1 MNHQRSLYLKLKKL
15 WSHLL
20 PRKKKLYIFA
30 IFLSILGGFAEILS
44 LGSLYPFITIILSP
58 QDFENNL
65 FFMGILNSIGVTSI
79 ANLAFPI
86 TIAFISLTI
95 FSNLLRLIIIKI
107 NSRLA
112 FSTGVDISSKVFEKT
127 LSQSYESHINHN
139 SSEFISAV
147 TRKIDHLTGFI
158 LFPSLTLFGSMVNTL
173 AIVSTLIIINYKVAL
188 VSFALFGSIYFIIGS
203 LSRIKLNRNGKIIA
217 DEVTNVN
224 KSLQEGFGS
233 IRELILYNSR
243 KYFIDLFSKSERKLR
258 LAQGNNIFLSLS
270 PRYILEGF
278 GIILIAIFTYVI
290 SQNIED
296 VTSFIPL
303 LGILALGAQRVIPAM
318 QQIFSSWANIK
329 ATEASLDDILDL
341 LEIKTFNETTQYA
354 EIELPF
360 KSGITFENCDFTYS
374 KNQAP
379 ILNKINLDI
388 SKGSSIGLMGS
399 TGSGKTTFVN
409 IFMGLLNPTSG
420 NIYIDGIKLN
430 SDNMRKWQS
439 KIALVPQDI
448 FLSDVSIIEN
458 IAFGEDIEE
467 INTNKVIRAAKE
479 ARIHNHII
487 SMQNGYQSRVGESG
501 ISLSGGQ
508 IQRIGTARA
517 LYQNKEILIIDEGTS
532 ALDSPTER
540 KVMESINSKGS
551 NITLILIA
559 HRLSTLSG
567 CDFVIKFNQGKIEK
581 IYNKKEFIKYLE
593 LES

>member
-1 MNHQRSLYLKLKKL
+1 MNHQRTLFFKLKKL
-15 WSHLL
+15 WSHLKS
-20 PRKKKLYIFA
+20 RKKKLYIFA
-30 IFLSILGGFAEILS
+30 IFLSIIGGLAEILS

-58 QDFENNL
+58 QEFENNL
-65 FFMGILNSIGVTSI
+65 FFMNVLNFFGITSLS
-79 ANLAFPI
+79 NLAFHI
-86 TIAFISLTI
+86 TLAFILLTV
-95 FSNLLRLIIIKI
+95 FSNVLRLIIIKI

-127 LSQSYESHINHN
+127 LSQSYENHINHN

-158 LFPSLTLFGSMVNTL
+158 LFPSLTLLGSMVNTL
-173 AIVSTLIIINYKVAL
+173 AIISTLLIINYKVAL
-188 VSFALFGSIYFIIGS
+188 ISFILFGVTYLIIGT
-203 LSRIKLNRNGKIIA
+203 LSRLQLNRNSEIIA
-217 DEVTNVN
+217 GEVTNVN

-243 KYFIDLFSKSERKLR
+243 KYFIELFSKSERKLR

-270 PRYILEGF
+270 PRYILEAF

-290 SQNIED
+290 SRNTQD
-296 VTSFIPL
+296 VASYIPL

-329 ATEASLDDILDL
+329 ATEASLGDILDL
-341 LEIKTFNETTQYA
+341 LEIKSLIETDQYSGT
-354 EIELPF
+354 ELPF
-360 KSGITFENCDFTYS
+360 KSQITFENCDFTYS
-374 KNQAP
+374 KNQYP
-379 ILNKINLDI
+379 VLNKINLDI
-388 SKGSSIGLMGS
+388 LKGSSVGLMGS

-409 IFMGLLNPTSG
+409 VLMGLLNPSSG

-430 SDNMRKWQS
+430 SNNIKKWQS

-448 FLSDVSIIEN
+448 FLSDISIIEN

-467 INTNKVIRAAKE
+467 IDTNKVISVAKK
-479 ARIHNHII
+479 ARIHDHII
-487 SMQNGYQSRVGESG
+487 SMEHGYQSRVGEGG

-517 LYQNKEILIIDEGTS
+517 LYQDKEILIIDEGTS
-532 ALDSPTER
+532 ALDSLTER

-593 LES
+593 FEV

>member
-1 MNHQRSLYLKLKKL
+1 MNHQQSLYLKLKKL
-15 WSHLL
+15 WSHLI

-30 IFLSILGGFAEILS
+30 IFLSVLGGLAEILS

-65 FFMGILNSIGVTSI
+65 FFMGILNSIGITSI
-79 ANLAFPI
+79 SNLAFHI
-86 TIAFISLTI
+86 TIVFISLTI
-95 FSNLLRLIIIKI
+95 FSNLIRLIIIKI

-127 LSQSYESHINHN
+127 LSQSYENHISHN

-158 LFPSLTLFGSMVNTL
+158 LFPSLTLLGSMVNTL

-188 VSFALFGSIYFIIGS
+188 VSFALFGSIYFTIGS
-203 LSRIKLNRNGKIIA
+203 LSRIKLNRNSKIIA

-243 KYFIDLFSKSERKLR
+243 KYFIDLFSQSERKLR

-290 SQNIED
+290 SKNIED

-341 LEIKTFNETTQYA
+341 LEIKSFTETTQHS
-354 EIELPF
+354 EIEMPF
-360 KSGITFENCDFTYS
+360 TSVVTFENCDFTYS
-374 KNQAP
+374 KNQDP

-409 IFMGLLNPTSG
+409 VFMGLLNPTSG

-467 INTNKVIRAAKE
+467 IDTKRVISAAKK

-487 SMQNGYQSRVGESG
+487 SMQHGYQSRVGESG

>member
-1 MNHQRSLYLKLKKL
+1 MNHQRTLFFKLKKL
-15 WSHLL
+15 WSHLKS
-20 PRKKKLYIFA
+20 RKKKLYIFA
-30 IFLSILGGFAEILS
+30 IFLSIIGGLAEILS

-58 QDFENNL
+58 QEFENNL
-65 FFMGILNSIGVTSI
+65 FFMNVLNFFGITSLS
-79 ANLAFPI
+79 NLAFHI
-86 TIAFISLTI
+86 TLAFILLTV
-95 FSNLLRLIIIKI
+95 FSNVLRLIIIKI

-127 LSQSYESHINHN
+127 LSQSYENHINHN

-158 LFPSLTLFGSMVNTL
+158 LFPSLTLLGSMVNTL
-173 AIVSTLIIINYKVAL
+173 AIISTLLIINYKVAL
-188 VSFALFGSIYFIIGS
+188 ISFILFGVTYLIIGT
-203 LSRIKLNRNGKIIA
+203 LSRLQLNRNSEIIA
-217 DEVTNVN
+217 GEVTNVN

-243 KYFIDLFSKSERKLR
+243 KYFIELFSKSERKLR

-270 PRYILEGF
+270 PRYILEAF

-290 SQNIED
+290 SRNTQD
-296 VTSFIPL
+296 VASYIPL

-329 ATEASLDDILDL
+329 ATEASLGDILDL
-341 LEIKTFNETTQYA
+341 LEIKSLIETDQYSGT
-354 EIELPF
+354 ELPF
-360 KSGITFENCDFTYS
+360 KSQITFENCDFTYS
-374 KNQAP
+374 KNQYP
-379 ILNKINLDI
+379 VLNKINLDI
-388 SKGSSIGLMGS
+388 LKGSSVGLMGS

-409 IFMGLLNPTSG
+409 VLMGLLNPSSG

-430 SDNMRKWQS
+430 FNNIKKWQS

-448 FLSDVSIIEN
+448 FLSDISIIEN

-467 INTNKVIRAAKE
+467 IDTNKVISVAKK
-479 ARIHNHII
+479 ARIHDHII
-487 SMQNGYQSRVGESG
+487 SMEHGYQSRVGEGG

-517 LYQNKEILIIDEGTS
+517 LYQDKEILIIDEGTS
-532 ALDSPTER
+532 ALDSLTER

-593 LES
+593 FEV